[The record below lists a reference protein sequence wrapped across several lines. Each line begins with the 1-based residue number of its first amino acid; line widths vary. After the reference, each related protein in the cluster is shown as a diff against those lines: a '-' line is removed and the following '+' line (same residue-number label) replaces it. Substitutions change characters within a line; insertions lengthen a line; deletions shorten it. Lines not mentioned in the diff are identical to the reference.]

1 MGWNTWHLSWGN
13 WHVGHLVHLW
23 HLVASHLS
31 SSVLVLLVWSS
42 STLVVSSS
50 HVSLTLIHS
59 HVHGLILLDESKK
72 LLNDLSKMWLGGK
85 VVPLESSG
93 LLGLILLE
101 IGLVL
106 DLLNLLVSDLLD
118 LIMVDDENLTVIS
131 LVMEGRFGGGS
142 SVWLLEADECI
153 RVSGLAFLKSDL
165 LDLSV
170 LLEEIGKVI
179 LSPGSWEVLNVEIAS
194 LLGGLVSNG
203 VSGLLHLSL
212 GLLQGMSDV
221 KLDLVA
227 LGVLTDN
234 SVVELGNGVL
244 AALWSVLLVDTLL
257 VIEADES
264 ILRVLDLL
272 IFVDDERFDGSE
284 WGKHFS
290 NLVLRVIGWDVLEVE
305 VVV

>member
-1 MGWNTWHLSWGN
+1 
-13 WHVGHLVHLW
+13 
-23 HLVASHLS
+23 
-31 SSVLVLLVWSS
+31 
-42 STLVVSSS
+42 
-50 HVSLTLIHS
+50 
-59 HVHGLILLDESKK
+59 
-72 LLNDLSKMWLGGK
+72 LNNLSKMWLGGK

-131 LVMEGRFGGGS
+131 LVMECRFGGGS
-142 SVWLLEADECI
+142 SVWLLEADEGI
-153 RVSGLAFLKSDL
+153 RVSGLAFLKSDF

-179 LSPGSWEVLNVEIAS
+179 LSPGAWEVLDVEIAS
-194 LLGGLVSNG
+194 LLGGLVSDG

-221 KLDLVA
+221 KLDLVI

-234 SVVELGNGVL
+234 SVVKLGDSVL
-244 AALWSVLLVDTLL
+244 AALWSVLLIDTLF
-257 VIEADES
+257 VIEANES
-264 ILRVLDLL
+264 IL
-272 IFVDDERFDGSE
+272 
-284 WGKHFS
+284 
-290 NLVLRVIGWDVLEVE
+290 
-305 VVV
+305 